1 MSTDRPYC
9 MPKTIVIR
17 CNFATLFGE
26 DGVNAADCTHLTAC
40 ELALTGALL
49 SVCLL
54 LPSSDERT

>member
-1 MSTDRPYC
+1 